1 MLNHQSLEDYIE
13 QEFDAQ
19 RDASLVSSVIS
30 NKDDPLIIIRL
41 LNIRNKE
48 QRRKI
53 IALNIEIEIIID
65 YMPDYERSFVKSL
78 LTELN

>member
-1 MLNHQSLEDYIE
+1 LNHQSLEDYIE